1 MKYLII
7 PAVAIALSAAPA
19 LAADWA
25 PAQTGNTPTTELPAA
40 PAPTTPTAQTNNQPQ
55 QENVQ
60 TDITAPLRQSAPP
73 APLPQLKP
81 GQ

>member
-1 MKYLII
+1 MI
-7 PAVAIALSAAPA
+7 PAIAIVLSAAPA

-25 PAQTGNTPTTELPAA
+25 PAQTGNTPTTELPSA
-40 PAPTTPTAQTNNQPQ
+40 PSPASPTTQANNQPP

-73 APLPQLKP
+73 APYLSSSMGNEP
-81 GQ
+81 G